1 MTAASRTTT
10 APRTPATT
18 APRTPAATAPRTPTA
33 SALHAFRA
41 ERIKLTTLRSLWIT
55 PLLALL
61 LTPGVTT
68 AVGAALGGRDRNLT
82 DDPGV
87 GVFYGL
93 NFGQAA
99 LACFGILLIGQEF
112 NTRMIGTSLTAVPRR
127 GRLYGAKL
135 ALGAL
140 VGLAVGAVGTAGAFA
155 GYAATVPAAWDG
167 PALVRSA
174 VAGVLY
180 PALLVVLCLGV
191 TTLLGNLTAAMGLL
205 VPSIFLL
212 SPLLGGVPGVRQVV
226 RFLPDR
232 AGQYA
237 LRYVDDPQVG
247 YGHWTG
253 LLIMALW
260 TALAAYGGLRA
271 LRRAA

>member
-1 MTAASRTTT
+1 MSAH
-10 APRTPATT
+10 PGATT
-18 APRTPAATAPRTPTA
+18 
-33 SALHAFRA
+33 ALHAFRA
-41 ERIKLTTLRSLWIT
+41 ERIKLTTLRSLWLT
-55 PLLALL
+55 PLLAVL
-61 LTPGVTT
+61 LTAGVTT
-68 AVGAALGGRDRNLT
+68 AVGAALGGKDHNIT
-82 DDPGV
+82 DDPSV

-93 NFGQAA
+93 NFGQVA
-99 LACFGILLIGQEF
+99 LTCFGILLIGQEL
-112 NTRMIGTSLTAVPRR
+112 NTRMIDVSLTAVPRR

-140 VGLAVGAVGTAGAFA
+140 VGLAVGAIGTAGAFA
-155 GYAATVPAAWDG
+155 GYAATVPGAWDG

-180 PALLVVLCLGV
+180 QALLVVFCLGA
-191 TTLLGNLTAAMGLL
+191 TALLGNLTAAMGLL
-205 VPSIFLL
+205 VPTVFLL
-212 SPLLGGVPGVRQVV
+212 SPLLGGLPGIRRVT

-237 LRYVDDPQVG
+237 MRYVDDPQAG

-260 TALAAYGGLRA
+260 TALAVYGGLLA
-271 LRRAA
+271 LRRRPVK

>member
-1 MTAASRTTT
+1 MS
-10 APRTPATT
+10 APAPALD
-18 APRTPAATAPRTPTA
+18 
-33 SALHAFRA
+33 ALRA

-55 PLLALL
+55 PMLALA
-61 LTPGVTT
+61 LTAGVTT
-68 AVGAALGGRDRNLT
+68 AIGAALGGKDHSIT

-99 LACFGILLIGQEF
+99 LVCFAVLLIGQEF
-112 NTRMIGTSLTAVPRR
+112 NTRMIDVSLTAVPRR

-140 VGLAVGAVGTAGAFA
+140 VGLTVGAVGTAGAFA
-155 GYAATVPAAWDG
+155 GYAATVPAEWDG
-167 PALVRSA
+167 PAFVRAA

-180 PALLVVLCLGV
+180 QTMLVVLCLG
-191 TTLLGNLTAAMGLL
+191 TTALLGNLTAAMGLL
-205 VPSIFLL
+205 VPSLFLL
-212 SPLLGGVPGVRQVV
+212 SPLLGGVPGIRLVV
-226 RFLPDR
+226 QFLPDR

-237 LRYVDDPQVG
+237 LRYADDPKVA

-271 LRRAA
+271 LRRAK

>member
-1 MTAASRTTT
+1 MSAPTLPAPLPAPPAAPRTT
-10 APRTPATT
+10 APATRPAT
-18 APRTPAATAPRTPTA
+18 RPA
-33 SALHAFRA
+33 LDAFRA
-41 ERIKLTTLRSLWIT
+41 ERIKLTTLRSLWIP
-55 PLLALL
+55 PLVALAL
-61 LTPGVTT
+61 TAGVTT
-68 AVGAALGGRDRNLT
+68 AIGASLGDKDDSLT
-82 DDPGV
+82 VDPGV

-99 LACFGILLIGQEF
+99 LICFGILLIGQEF
-112 NTRMIGTSLTAVPRR
+112 NTRMIDASLTAVPRR

-140 VGLAVGAVGTAGAFA
+140 VGLTVGALATAGAFA
-155 GYAATVPAAWDG
+155 GYAATAPGGWDG
-167 PALVRSA
+167 PAFVRAA

-180 PALLVVLCLGV
+180 QTLLVVLCLG
-191 TTLLGNLTAAMGLL
+191 TTALLGNLTAAMGLL
-205 VPSIFLL
+205 VPSLFLL
-212 SPLLGGVPGVRQVV
+212 SPLLSGVPGVRRVV
-226 RFLPDR
+226 QFLPDR

-237 LRYVDDPQVG
+237 LRYADDPQVG

-271 LRRAA
+271 LRRAR

>member
-1 MTAASRTTT
+1 MNASN
-10 APRTPATT
+10 PAVTS
-18 APRTPAATAPRTPTA
+18 AATSVVTSSGSPAVN
-33 SALHAFRA
+33 ALRA
-41 ERIKLTTLRSLWIT
+41 EWIKLTTLRSLWIT
-55 PLLALL
+55 PLLALV
-61 LTPGVTT
+61 LTAGVTA
-68 AVGAALGGRDRNLT
+68 AVGAALGGKDHNIT

-99 LACFGILLIGQEF
+99 LTCFGILLIGQEF

-135 ALGAL
+135 TLGAL
-140 VGLAVGAVGTAGAFA
+140 VGLSVGAVGTAGAFA
-155 GYAATVPAAWDG
+155 GYAASVPAEWDG
-167 PALVRSA
+167 PAFVRTA

-180 PALLVVLCLGV
+180 QTLVVVLCLG
-191 TTLLGNLTAAMGLL
+191 TTAVLGNLTAAMGLL
-205 VPSIFLL
+205 VPTLFLL
-212 SPLLGGVPGVRQVV
+212 SPLLGGVPGVRRVV
-226 RFLPDR
+226 QFLPDR

-237 LRYVDDPQVG
+237 LRYVDDPQIA

-271 LRRAA
+271 MRRAK

>member
-1 MTAASRTTT
+1 M
-10 APRTPATT
+10 
-18 APRTPAATAPRTPTA
+18 
-33 SALHAFRA
+33 SALSCALRA
-41 ERIKLTTLRSLWIT
+41 ERIKLTTLRSLWLP
-55 PLLALL
+55 PLIAVL
-61 LTPGVTT
+61 LTAGVTT
-68 AVGAALGGRDRNLT
+68 AVGAALGGKDRNIT

-93 NFGQAA
+93 NFGQAVLVA
-99 LACFGILLIGQEF
+99 FGVLLIGQEF
-112 NTRMIGTSLTAVPRR
+112 NTRMLDVSLTAVPRR

-140 VGLAVGAVGTAGAFA
+140 VGLGAGALGTAGAFA
-155 GYAATVPAAWDG
+155 GYAATVPADWHG
-167 PALVRSA
+167 PAFARA
-174 VAGVLY
+174 ATAGVLY

-205 VPSIFLL
+205 GPTVFLL
-212 SPLLGGVPGVRQVV
+212 SPLLAGVPGARDAVQ
-226 RFLPDR
+226 FLPDR

-237 LRYVDDPQVG
+237 LHYADDPHTV

-253 LLIMALW
+253 LLIMTLW

-271 LRRAA
+271 LKRAK

>member
-1 MTAASRTTT
+1 MT
-10 APRTPATT
+10 TPVAG
-18 APRTPAATAPRTPTA
+18 
-33 SALHAFRA
+33 SAHVLHVLRA

-61 LTPGVTT
+61 LTAGVTT
-68 AVGAALGGRDRNLT
+68 AIGAAIGGKDHSIT
-82 DDPGV
+82 DDPSI

-112 NTRMIGTSLTAVPRR
+112 NTRMINVSLTAVPRR
-127 GRLYGAKL
+127 NRLYGAKL

-155 GYAATVPAAWDG
+155 GYAATAPGTWDG
-167 PALVRSA
+167 PALLRSA

-180 PALLVVLCLGV
+180 QALLVVLCLGA
-191 TTLLGNLTAAMGLL
+191 TALLGNLTAAMGLL
-205 VPSIFLL
+205 VPTVFLL
-212 SPLLGGVPGVRQVV
+212 SPLLGGVPGVRRVV
-226 RFLPDR
+226 QFLPDR

-237 LRYVDDPQVG
+237 LRYADDPQVA

-271 LRRAA
+271 LRRIGAK

>member
-1 MTAASRTTT
+1 MS
-10 APRTPATT
+10 AP
-18 APRTPAATAPRTPTA
+18 TPAAALTAPHITA
-33 SALHAFRA
+33 PAAAPAAGPAVNAFRA

-55 PLLALL
+55 PLIALV
-61 LTPGVTT
+61 LTAGVTT
-68 AVGAALGGRDRNLT
+68 AVGAALGGKEDNLV

-87 GVFYGL
+87 GIFYGL

-99 LACFGILLIGQEF
+99 LICFGILLVGQEF
-112 NTRMIGTSLTAVPRR
+112 NTRMIDVSLTAVPRR

-140 VGLAVGAVGTAGAFA
+140 VGLAVAVLATLGAFA
-155 GYAATVPAAWDG
+155 GYAATVPGAWDG
-167 PALVRSA
+167 PALLRSA

-180 PALLVVLCLGV
+180 QTLLVVFCLG
-191 TTLLGNLTAAMGLL
+191 TTAVLGNLTAAMGLL
-205 VPSIFLL
+205 TPSLFLL
-212 SPLLGGVPGVRQVV
+212 SPLLSGVPGARRVV
-226 RFLPDR
+226 QFLPDR

-237 LRYVDDPQVG
+237 LRYADDPQIA

-271 LRRAA
+271 LRRAK

>member
-1 MTAASRTTT
+1 MSTPAVAA
-10 APRTPATT
+10 PATT
-18 APRTPAATAPRTPTA
+18 VANVLR
-33 SALHAFRA
+33 S

-55 PLLALL
+55 PLLSVL
-61 LTPGVTT
+61 LTGGLTV
-68 AVGAALGGRDRNLT
+68 AVSAALGGKDHNLT

-87 GVFYGL
+87 GIHYGL

-135 ALGAL
+135 LLGAL
-140 VGLAVGAVGTAGAFA
+140 VALGVGLAGAAGSFA
-155 GYAATVPAAWDG
+155 GYAAFTPGEWDG
-167 PALVRSA
+167 PAFVRSA
-174 VAGVLY
+174 TTAVVY
-180 PALLVVLCLGV
+180 PALLVVLCLGL
-191 TTLLGNLTAAMGLL
+191 TAMMRNLSAAMGVL
-205 VPSIFLL
+205 VPTVFLL
-212 SPLLGGVPGVRQVV
+212 SPLLGGLPGVRHVV
-226 RFLPDR
+226 QFLPDR

-237 LRYVDDPQVG
+237 LRYADDPQVV

-260 TALAAYGGLRA
+260 AAAAAYGGLRSI
-271 LRRAA
+271 RRYQA

>member
-1 MTAASRTTT
+1 MSAG
-10 APRTPATT
+10 PLG
-18 APRTPAATAPRTPTA
+18 ATAPGTPRSPHA
-33 SALHAFRA
+33 FDAFRA
-41 ERIKLTTLRSLWIT
+41 ERIKLTTLRSLWVT
-55 PLLALL
+55 PLLAAL
-61 LTPGVTT
+61 LTAGVTT
-68 AVGAALGGRDRNLT
+68 AIGAALGAKDHNIT
-82 DDPGV
+82 DDPSV

-112 NTRMIGTSLTAVPRR
+112 NTRMIDVSLTAVPHR

-155 GYAATVPAAWDG
+155 GYAATVPGAWDG

-180 PALLVVLCLGV
+180 QALLVVLCLGV
-191 TTLLGNLTAAMGLL
+191 TALLRNLTAAMGLL
-205 VPSIFLL
+205 VPTVFLL
-212 SPLLGGVPGVRQVV
+212 SPLLSGVPGVRRAAQ
-226 RFLPDR
+226 FLPDR

-253 LLIMALW
+253 LLIMTLW

-271 LRRAA
+271 MRHRPTK